1 MKLTTIAAVVF
12 CGALLAGCSQNQNVQ
27 KNENKDTYV
36 VNKEVV
42 NFLNNIGIENAI
54 IAQHTL
60 FPYHFVKN
68 SAELNELGQ
77 KDLAILAKHFSRYPG
92 DLNVRKG
99 DTPAD
104 IYQARVN
111 FVINRLKKAGVP
123 ADQIR
128 IADGMPGGDGMVSER
143 VIKILDKAD
152 KATRRTTSTESTIA
166 PIRGSYR

>member
-27 KNENKDTYV
+27 KNESKDTYV
-36 VNKEVV
+36 VNKEIV
-42 NFLNNIGIENAI
+42 NALNNIGIENAI

-77 KDLAILAKHFSRYPG
+77 KDLASLAKHFSRCPG
-92 DLNVRKG
+92 DLNVRKA

-104 IYQARVN
+104 IYQVRVN
-111 FVINRLKKAGVP
+111 LVIDRLKKAGVP
-123 ADQIR
+123 AEQIR
-128 IADGMPGGDGMVSER
+128 IVDGMPGGDGMVSER
-143 VIKILDKAD
+143 VVKILDKAD
-152 KATRRTTSTESTIA
+152 KTTLETTSTESTIA
-166 PIRGSYR
+166 PISGSYK